1 IERIEVLKSGGSAL
15 YGSDAVAGVLNIVTR
30 SSFKGLSVSGS
41 AQESLKSK
49 QFKDQS
55 FSVTGGVGDLNADGF
70 NVLANIDYYH

>member
-1 IERIEVLKSGGSAL
+1 LNSRRIAAYPLADYNEVFSNLDSLPVEAIERIEVLKSGGSAL

-49 QFKDQS
+49 Q
-55 FSVTGGVGDLNADGF
+55 
-70 NVLANIDYYH
+70 